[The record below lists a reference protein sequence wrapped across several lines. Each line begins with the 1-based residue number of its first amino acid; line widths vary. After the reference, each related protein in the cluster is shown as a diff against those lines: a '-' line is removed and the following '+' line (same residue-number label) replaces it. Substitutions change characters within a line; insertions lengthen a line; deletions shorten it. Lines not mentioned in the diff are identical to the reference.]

1 MAATMAEDPAD
12 DEAREVAELRAMF
25 GSPNGVSLG
34 TLHVFEK
41 QCENQLVADAERAER
56 EVRRQLREEEVEKK
70 KLRGGALVKA
80 KQRQMEVAKAE
91 RLAIQERNAE
101 KKRAQR
107 ALEAEWELER
117 NERQRKYEEAA
128 RVRVLEAKALDA
140 KLDAAEEAVDAQER
154 EEGTKMRLEVL
165 EAARKNRAAETDQR
179 RQMAVQ
185 VRWSLYHA
193 EEKKREEGETKRR
206 AVAEAEARDRA
217 LARETRQQK
226 DAAFRAAAARKKPE
240 VKAVRTRMQ
249 REKATLLAQ
258 RKEVAKKER
267 ANDHLV
273 AERKEQVLQAKR
285 LVRDQVA
292 ASRFAGLGKS
302 KAMLLKQKASSSL
315 LLLNRAPNQPDP
327 GI

>member
-1 MAATMAEDPAD
+1 MAC
-12 DEAREVAELRAMF
+12 RLR
-25 GSPNGVSLG
+25 
-34 TLHVFEK
+34 
-41 QCENQLVADAERAER
+41 RAVDCR
-56 EVRRQLREEEVEKK
+56 G
-70 KLRGGALVKA
+70 RGGGRRGARGVRGACFASHLAVSVHYLKRTRIAPTVAFCALH
-80 KQRQMEVAKAE
+80 
-91 RLAIQERNAE
+91 
-101 KKRAQR
+101 
-107 ALEAEWELER
+107 
-117 NERQRKYEEAA
+117 
-128 RVRVLEAKALDA
+128 LEAKALDA

-154 EEGTKMRLEVL
+154 EEGTRMRLEVL

-193 EEKKREEGETKRR
+193 EKKREEEDKKRR
-206 AVAEAEARDRA
+206 AVAEVEARDRA
-217 LARETRQQK
+217 QAREMRQQK
-226 DAAFRAAAARKKPE
+226 DAAFRATAARKKSE

-258 RKEVAKKER
+258 RKEMAKKER

-273 AERKEQVLQAKR
+273 AERKEQVLKAKR

-302 KAMLLKQKASSSL
+302 KAMLLKQKTSSSL